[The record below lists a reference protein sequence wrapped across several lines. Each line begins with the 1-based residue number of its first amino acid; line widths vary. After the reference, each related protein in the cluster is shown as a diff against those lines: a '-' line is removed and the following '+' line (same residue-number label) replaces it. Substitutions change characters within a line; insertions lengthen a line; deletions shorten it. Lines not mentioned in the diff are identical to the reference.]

1 MATATTSLTGASQD
15 QFLQLLVA
23 QLQNQDPLSPT
34 DSTTFISQLATFS
47 QLQETQKQSAS
58 FAQMLKLQQ
67 LTQGTSLIG
76 KTVEYTPANGA
87 ATAGQVSAVAVQNGN
102 VVLAVGNAT
111 VPLDQVTLV
120 TA

>member
-58 FAQMLKLQQ
+58 FEQLLKLQQ

-76 KTVEYTPANGA
+76 KTVEYAPTGGA
-87 ATAGQVSAVAVQNGN
+87 TSTGTVSAVAVQNGS
-102 VVLAVGNAT
+102 VLLAIGNST

>member
-1 MATATTSLTGASQD
+1 M
-15 QFLQLLVA
+15 A
-23 QLQNQDPLSPT
+23 QLSAEIVRANANVR
-34 DSTTFISQLATFS
+34 ISVVTGQ
-47 QLQETQKQSAS
+47 QSAS

-76 KTVEYTPANGA
+76 KTVEYTPTGGA
-87 ATAGQVSAVAVQNGN
+87 AAAGQVSAVAVQNGN
-102 VVLAVGNAT
+102 VVLAVGSAT